1 MSSKSRNFILAI
13 FFAVHGF
20 TPIRAAE
27 SDREATERLYRE
39 YTESYQKAAEA
50 YEKSV
55 KQGQTNAYV
64 SYAVAAVFVI
74 LIFAVLIS
82 LVFCYFSFQNISRV
96 DKKSKGRLL
105 VIYLTIMFPIVGYF
119 ASLRLKNQA

>member
-1 MSSKSRNFILAI
+1 MSSKSRNVILAI

-64 SYAVAAVFVI
+64 SYAIAAVFVI
-74 LIFAVLIS
+74 LIFAVALRTQR
-82 LVFCYFSFQNISRV
+82 FYGQRSFQMQLANQKLLEEIR
-96 DKKSKGRLL
+96 DLLKQGR
-105 VIYLTIMFPIVGYF
+105 P
-119 ASLRLKNQA
+119 